1 MQSVRKL
8 FKKRIDTGL
17 VWIVGFLLLIA
28 VVMALPID
36 YLAETAFNP
45 LNVLVVYPP
54 TFFVRNPTTSNFT
67 ALTMSVS
74 SSLVPFSRYLVNS
87 LFISGMAVGGVVL
100 ISSMAAYPLAKH
112 IFPGRNLLFK
122 FIIASLMFAPEV
134 IEIPRYIFISH
145 LYIMNTYFVLILP
158 QLCFP
163 IGLFLMKQF
172 MEQIPDA
179 IFEAGKIDGAN
190 QLVLFRQVAL
200 PQVKPASA
208 TVVILAFIQVWND
221 TASCSLFV
229 QNERIKTLPYFLS
242 TISGQGVATVGAAA
256 AAAFLLLIPTVTI
269 FLLFQRQVIS
279 TMAYSG
285 IKQ

>member
-1 MQSVRKL
+1 MQKL
-8 FKKRIDTGL
+8 IKKRIDAGL
-17 VWIVGFLLLIA
+17 IGIVLFLLVVA
-28 VVMALPID
+28 VVMALPIV
-36 YLAETAFNP
+36 YLVVTAFKP
-45 LNVLVVYPP
+45 LDELFVYPP
-54 TFFVRNPTTSNFT
+54 TFFVRNPTTSNFSSLVL
-67 ALTMSVS
+67 AVS
-74 SSLVPFSRYLVNS
+74 SSMVPFSRYLVNS
-87 LFISGMAVGGVVL
+87 LFISGVVVTGVVL

-112 IFPGRNLLFK
+112 RFPARNLIFK
-122 FIIASLMFAPEV
+122 FVVASLMFAPEV

-145 LYIMNTYFVLILP
+145 LNIMNTYFVLILP

-179 IFEAGKIDGAN
+179 IFEAAKIDGAN
-190 QLVLFRQVAL
+190 QVVLFRQIAL

-208 TVVILAFIQVWND
+208 TVIILAFIQVWND
-221 TASCSLFV
+221 IASSSLFV

-242 TISGQGVATVGAAA
+242 TISGQGVATVGTAA